1 MPRFGLT
8 ALALLVVVA
17 TSGCAVSD
25 GSGGAADATSTPR
38 AAEPTSGVDPE
49 ALAIA
54 DLAAHTGVDPADI
67 DVVAHEQVTW
77 PDGSLGCPK
86 PGYSYTQALV
96 DGYRIVLR
104 AGAEDYAYHGA
115 DGQKPFRCVQTG
127 PNGTVASSAA
137 Q

>member
-1 MPRFGLT
+1 
-8 ALALLVVVA
+8 LALLVVVA
-17 TSGCAVSD
+17 TASCVVSD
-25 GSGGAADATSTPR
+25 GSGDPADATSTPR
-38 AAEPTSGVDPE
+38 ADEPTSGVDPE

-54 DLAAHTGVDPADI
+54 DLAAHTGIDPADI
-67 DVVAHEQVTW
+67 DVVSHEQVTW
-77 PDGSLGCPK
+77 RDGSLGCPK
-86 PGYSYTQALV
+86 PGYSYTQVLV

-127 PNGTVASSAA
+127 PDGTVAGAA

>member
-8 ALALLVVVA
+8 ALALLVVVSTA
-17 TSGCAVSD
+17 SCAVSD
-25 GSGGAADATSTPR
+25 AAGYGAEAASAPR
-38 AAEPTSGVDPE
+38 ADEPTSSLDPE

-54 DLAAHTGVDPADI
+54 DLAAHAGVDPADI
-67 DVVAHEQVTW
+67 DVVAHERVTW
-77 PDGSLGCPK
+77 RDGSLGCPK
-86 PGYSYTQALV
+86 PGYSYMQALV

-104 AGAEDYAYHGA
+104 AGAGDYVYHGA

-127 PNGTVASSAA
+127 PNGTVAGSAA